1 MAKLTDTELLPTPPD
16 YKHFQ
21 TNATSEWQAKFPIGK
36 VPAFE
41 GVDGFR
47 LTEGIAIARY
57 CELTSIIVH

>member
-1 MAKLTDTELLPTPPD
+1 VAALTKTELLPTPPE

-21 TNATSEWQAKFPIGK
+21 TNSTPEWRAKFPLGK

-57 CELTSIIVH
+57 RESLQPA